1 MSNWKRGL
9 PLGSNSAPSEKRRG
23 TWHAPRPQKWARIAT
38 KPVWFQPEDFRRV
51 PVSAIG
57 LTAPHLRRLHTSGL
71 PGPRSRD
78 KRTIHQNLRLISP
91 FSKTQPYGASGK
103 GSSPP
108 KPENDARSPIGRPF
122 AARAWPIA
130 GGPQFAGK
138 STTPPRTGSSIRW
151 CTDRRPVSGSAP
163 PFPAWRSDRT
173 SK

>member
-108 KPENDARSPIGRPF
+108 KLETKPGVLSAGLLAAGPGLLQAAPSSEVNPPHQLRP
-122 AARAWPIA
+122 
-130 GGPQFAGK
+130 
-138 STTPPRTGSSIRW
+138 
-151 CTDRRPVSGSAP
+151 
-163 PFPAWRSDRT
+163 
-173 SK
+173 

>member
-57 LTAPHLRRLHTSGL
+57 LTAPHLRRLHTAGL
-71 PGPRSRD
+71 PGPRSCD

-91 FSKTQPYGASGK
+91 FSKLTAHLVKARHLRNLKTMPGVLSADLLPQGRGLLQAAL
-103 GSSPP
+103 SSQVNRPHHL
-108 KPENDARSPIGRPF
+108 AREAQSDGVLIV
-122 AARAWPIA
+122 A
-130 GGPQFAGK
+130 
-138 STTPPRTGSSIRW
+138 
-151 CTDRRPVSGSAP
+151 VSGSAP